1 MEDTICR
8 IVRAESLEPLFPM
21 FEGFGKVWI
30 VCDRN
35 VWGSVGEK
43 IQDGLSGTDAHGQ
56 RRLLGASLI
65 DATEENKTLAT
76 VESIV
81 GEMLEKGAD
90 RNVLL
95 LGVGG
100 GITTDIAGFAASVY
114 KRGVRFAFVPTTL
127 LAQVDAAIGGKNGV
141 NYHSYKNMIGVIRQ
155 PEFTYIYNEPLKTL
169 SSEAFLSG
177 VAELLKTFI
186 IADADAYSEALC
198 RLRKWNGSCGEGKK
212 NQYPEIGDLAAEAA
226 GIKAGIVQQDPDEH
240 GLRRVLNLGHTFA
253 HAIEKLSG
261 GKWSHGLAVSV
272 GMVMAASLAEKMDGK
287 AVCSDGET
295 FACEHGLAARLESDF
310 RSIGLPTQ
318 CPYGAAEM
326 AGAMSRDKKA
336 EGGKVNF
343 ILPQRIGAVKTVK
356 LSPYEL

>member
-21 FEGFGKVWI
+21 LEGFGRVWI

-43 IQDGLSGTDAHGQ
+43 ICGGLSGTDGPG
-56 RRLLGASLI
+56 RGRLSGVSLI

-141 NYHSYKNMIGVIRQ
+141 NFHSYKNMLGVIRQ
-155 PEFTYIYNEPLKTL
+155 PEFTYIYNGPLKTL
-169 SSEAFLSG
+169 SREAFLSG

-186 IADADAYSEALC
+186 IADADAYGEALR
-198 RLRKWNGSCGEGKK
+198 RLQAWNGTCGAGATVG
-212 NQYPEIGDLAAEAA
+212 YPEIGDLAGRAAE
-226 GIKAGIVQQDPDEH
+226 IKAEIVRQDPDEH
-240 GLRRVLNLGHTFA
+240 GLRRVLNFGHTFA
-253 HAIEKLSG
+253 HAVEKLSG
-261 GKWSHGLAVSV
+261 GKWAHGLAVSA
-272 GMVMAASLAEKMDGK
+272 GMVMAASLAEKMDGT
-287 AVCSDGET
+287 AICSDGET
-295 FACEHGLAARLESDF
+295 FVCEHGLAARLENDF

-318 CPYGAAEM
+318 CPYGTAEM
-326 AGAMSRDKKA
+326 AEAMSRDKKA
-336 EGGKVNF
+336 EDGKVNF
-343 ILPQRIGAVKTVK
+343 VLPQRIGSVKTVK
-356 LSPYEL
+356 LSLDEL